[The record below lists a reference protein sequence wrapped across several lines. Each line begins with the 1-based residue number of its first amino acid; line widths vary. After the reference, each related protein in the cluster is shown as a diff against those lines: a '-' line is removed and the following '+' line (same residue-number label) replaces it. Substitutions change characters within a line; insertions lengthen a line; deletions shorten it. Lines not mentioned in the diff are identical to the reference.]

1 MERRIFWNKV
11 SNVSTAIMIV
21 ALVSK
26 MFFRKYLEDIILPIL
41 IVGAIAFVVM
51 LVAELMKYRLRR
63 QK

>member
-26 MFFRKYLEDIILPIL
+26 MFFRKYLEEVILPIL

-51 LVAELMKYRLRR
+51 LVAELMKYLLRK

>member
-1 MERRIFWNKV
+1 MKKIILWNKV
-11 SNVSTAIMIV
+11 SNASTAVMIV
-21 ALVSK
+21 ALASK
-26 MFFRKYLEDIILPIL
+26 MFFRKYLEDVILPIL